1 MNIRNIQSCNLYTK
15 SVYNSTYQGNN
26 SHIQTGIY
34 NSSPAVD
41 VVSFK
46 KKKHYIPEN
55 KKNIETPFVTDM
67 RELELHCACC
77 GKRMI
82 KNKSVNTFLNRKVYF
97 PAYEALDRI
106 KHEQNFRLYE
116 QSNVMQ
122 FAYSYIKRKAKEH
135 PELCMNELVSKKDV
149 LEDWKKFKPQVKQAV
164 SILREKCNNVTHDA
178 KYITKAIEELHPD
191 FQNTESAA
199 FQALK
204 RYARLYPHETIHQIL
219 NKPEIKEYYL
229 SQLHSKQNTKLRKI
243 TLLIHQFSPEIEKK
257 ASRALNDA
265 YRIFN
270 FENTDILHK
279 RGRVLELFENV
290 FSQIPES
297 NKHDKEVAK
306 IIRKKLEALPDSKND
321 VNSLMLK
328 GAQKN
333 SNAFVELL
341 INRLRNTNEH
351 VKPHH
356 RKDDNGESN
365 YSNYIS
371 LCGKCNN
378 KRSAESYDVFIEKNP
393 DMPMNTQRQI
403 DEVCEYINRGIFID
417 HDTWPMDIKEPLSL
431 ESEGK
436 IVISCD
442 KLDRAK
448 AKENR
453 EKRHEMFMELYNS
466 ISNDD
471 FDSSGTV
478 KRNPRK

>member
-1 MNIRNIQSCNLYTK
+1 MNIRNIQAGIVFTK
-15 SVYNSTYQGNN
+15 TGFNTNYQGNN
-26 SHIQTGIY
+26 SY
-34 NSSPAVD
+34 NTPAVLHSSPARD
-41 VVSFK
+41 IVSFK
-46 KKKHYIPEN
+46 KRKPAVTQKESTP
-55 KKNIETPFVTDM
+55 ETPFVTDM
-67 RELELHCACC
+67 RELDLHCACC

-135 PELCMNELVSKKDV
+135 PELCMNELVSRKDV

-178 KYITKAIEELHPD
+178 KYLTKAIEELNPD

-204 RYARLYPHETIHQIL
+204 RYARIYPHETIHQIL
-219 NKPEIKEYYL
+219 NKQEIKEYYL

-243 TLLIHQFSPEIEKK
+243 TPLIHQFSPEIDKK

-279 RGRVLELFENV
+279 RGRVLQLFEDV

-297 NKHDKEVAK
+297 NKQDLEIAK
-306 IIRKKLEALPDSKND
+306 IIRRKLDALPDSKND

-341 INRLRNTNEH
+341 ITRLRNTNEH

-356 RKDDNGESN
+356 RKDDKGESD

-378 KRSAESYDVFIEKNP
+378 KRKTERYDVFIDKNP
-393 DMPMNTQRQI
+393 DMPYNSQRQI
-403 DEVCEYINRGIFID
+403 DEVCEYINKGIFVD

-436 IVISCD
+436 IVISYD
-442 KLDRAK
+442 KLDRVK

-453 EKRHEMFMELYNS
+453 EKRRELYMELCNS
-466 ISNDD
+466 VCNDN
-471 FDSSGTV
+471 FDCSGTV